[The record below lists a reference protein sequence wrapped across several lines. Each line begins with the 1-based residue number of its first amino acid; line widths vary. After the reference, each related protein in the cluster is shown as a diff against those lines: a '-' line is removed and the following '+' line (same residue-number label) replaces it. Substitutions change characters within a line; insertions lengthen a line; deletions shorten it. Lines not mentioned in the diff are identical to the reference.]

1 MKYAKLNLTA
11 DLLTSAVMNNA
22 EVILEASREHTV
34 NRDEY
39 LELLD
44 SEIQKHMGNV
54 DINVVISSTTEF
66 NKLLP
71 KDINMPSG
79 NHAALF
85 VVIDEQPWVMIE
97 WDFVAD
103 LSSDEFAFVLKHE
116 LVHYDQ
122 WKRGDLEFGSRG
134 LIWKGDF
141 YPMETITASVA
152 DDEIMTMLN
161 QVSELPWET
170 EAYARVTPAAAWLAK
185 RQDPKYRK
193 LIDRF
198 LERAV
203 NEGYYDQEW
212 YHENVVNVRDGE

>member
-1 MKYAKLNLTA
+1 
-11 DLLTSAVMNNA
+11 
-22 EVILEASREHTV
+22 
-34 NRDEY
+34 
-39 LELLD
+39 
-44 SEIQKHMGNV
+44 
-54 DINVVISSTTEF
+54 
-66 NKLLP
+66 
-71 KDINMPSG
+71 
-79 NHAALF
+79 
-85 VVIDEQPWVMIE
+85 
-97 WDFVAD
+97 
-103 LSSDEFAFVLKHE
+103 
-116 LVHYDQ
+116 
-122 WKRGDLEFGSRG
+122 
-134 LIWKGDF
+134 
-141 YPMETITASVA
+141 METITASVA